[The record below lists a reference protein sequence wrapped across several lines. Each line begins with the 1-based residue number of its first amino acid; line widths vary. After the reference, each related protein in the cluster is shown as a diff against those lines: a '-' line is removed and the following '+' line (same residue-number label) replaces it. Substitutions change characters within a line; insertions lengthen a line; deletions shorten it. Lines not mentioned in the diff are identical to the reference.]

1 MRAPKG
7 RHIIE
12 RESDLV
18 LEHKRDFYE
27 ILGVAR
33 IATTQEI
40 AKAFLKLADDYHAA
54 KPANIEAVERFRG
67 IAHAYRI
74 LSDPEQRRRYD
85 RMGDNAFVGQPGP
98 ATGYDLLDELERR
111 AQYGGGG
118 YYQWPYCDPA
128 LATFLNKLMG
138 WE

>member
-1 MRAPKG
+1 MVPEG
-7 RHIIE
+7 
-12 RESDLV
+12 
-18 LEHKRDFYE
+18 KRDCYK
-27 ILGVAR
+27 ILGVAPN
-33 IATTQEI
+33 ATTEEI
-40 AKAFLKLADDYHAA
+40 AKAFLKLAGDYHAA

-67 IAHAYRI
+67 VAHAYRV

-85 RMGDNAFVGQPGP
+85 RIGDNAFVGQPGP
-98 ATGYDLLDELERR
+98 ATGYDRLDELEQR
-111 AQYGGGG
+111 ARFGG

>member
-1 MRAPKG
+1 
-7 RHIIE
+7 
-12 RESDLV
+12 LV
-18 LEHKRDFYE
+18 PTAKRDCYE

-33 IATTQEI
+33 NATIDEI
-40 AKAFLKLADDYHAA
+40 AKAFLKLAGDYHAA

-67 IAHAYRI
+67 MARAYRV

-85 RMGDNAFVGQPGP
+85 RMGNNAFVDQPGP
-98 ATGYDLLDELERR
+98 ATGYDRLDELEQR
-111 AQYGGGG
+111 ANFGG